1 MSANA
6 DEQLQAIF
14 NNVND
19 WLKFAETKNAALVA
33 ADVAILIGV
42 ASLFEEASSWLLI
55 YLILLAS
62 FVGLSLVIGL
72 ISFLPATKIPWL
84 RKPATIREKRNVLY
98 YGDIADQDVE
108 SYLELLK
115 SVLKEGVEPTPIGK
129 AYIEQIIINSKIA
142 VKKYGYFTTSLF
154 CLLTGI
160 VTLPIAVLL
169 LVVGAILNQDN

>member
-1 MSANA
+1 MAEI
-6 DEQLQAIF
+6 DLELRAIF
-14 NNVND
+14 TNVND

-33 ADVAILIGV
+33 ADVAILIGL
-42 ASLFEEASSWLLI
+42 ASLFEKAEGWLLV
-55 YLILLAS
+55 YLIFLAV

-72 ISFLPATKIPWL
+72 ISFLPTTKIPWL
-84 RKPATIREKRNVLY
+84 RRPAVIQKKRNVLY
-98 YGDIADQDVE
+98 YGHIADNDVE

-115 SVLKEGVEPTPIGK
+115 GVLAEDSEPSLIGR
-129 AYIEQIIINSKIA
+129 AYTEQIITNSKIA

-169 LVVGAILNQDN
+169 LVIGAFINQEN